1 MINGPK
7 LLPNQFAALMA
18 DGATGHVLSTDGE
31 VNRSDVKD
39 VYLIFEDIEK
49 ARRFVEDLNKRDDTI
64 EVVIYDSRYEL
75 VECHDAPKWKAASNS
90 EGKNK
95 SF

>member
-49 ARRFVEDLNKRDDTI
+49 ARRFVEDL
-64 EVVIYDSRYEL
+64 L

>member
-1 MINGPK
+1 MGFFSFRPLSK
-7 LLPNQFAALMA
+7 LCRAQMSPSGAL
-18 DGATGHVLSTDGE
+18 V
-31 VNRSDVKD
+31 

-64 EVVIYDSRYEL
+64 EVVVYDSRYEL